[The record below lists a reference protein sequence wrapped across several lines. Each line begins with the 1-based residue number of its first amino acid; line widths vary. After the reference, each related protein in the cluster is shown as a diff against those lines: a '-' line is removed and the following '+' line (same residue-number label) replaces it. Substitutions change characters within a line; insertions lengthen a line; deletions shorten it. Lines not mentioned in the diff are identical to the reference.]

1 MGYVVKNNAYATL
14 AGALAAG
21 DTAISVQTGKGA
33 LFAVTAPD
41 YTYATLEDA
50 SGNNEVVK
58 ITARAGDVLT
68 VVRGQDGT
76 TARTW
81 NVGDIIECRPCAAAF
96 ADKMDLDMANY
107 PGPLPLDKG
116 GTGAADA
123 ATARANLGISAAN
136 TPFTPAGN
144 IAATNVQA
152 ALQELDIVKT
162 AGFQFAGWYSIT
174 VPGSA
179 IPASACG
186 KAVQLALSS
195 TGTVTLPAANSV
207 PAGSALHVTNTSGT
221 YTATLQRV
229 GADLIVMAPSTSSIT
244 LAPGDDV
251 VLISNGVDTWFA
263 IAGTGRMGAAGAF
276 GSSLAPNGWQKLPS
290 GLIVQWGVV
299 FSVAGMAVPSVSFP
313 VAFPSFCRGVQLTVG
328 SAEAAD
334 TMLNVQSMSS
344 SGFSFGN
351 PAGNPTLDVFWWAV
365 GY

>member
-152 ALQELDIVKT
+152 ALQELDSEKAQKAGNETISGAWTFTGRLRNTFAWVDGNGSYELLQSSAYIRWGANAGFNVANDMLFGVGDT
-162 AGFQFAGWYSIT
+162 AGNFLWQRHTGGAWSNLAT
-174 VPGSA
+174 LD
-179 IPASACG
+179 ASG
-186 KAVQLALSS
+186 
-195 TGTVTLPAANSV
+195 NF
-207 PAGSALHVTNTSGT
+207 
-221 YTATLQRV
+221 TATGNVTAYSDARLKTHVQ
-229 GADLIVMAPSTSSIT
+229 T
-244 LAPGDDV
+244 LTFALDKV
-251 VLISNGVDTWFA
+251 CALRGVSYERIDTGE
-263 IAGTGRMGAAGAF
+263 AGI
-276 GSSLAPNGWQKLPS
+276 
-290 GLIVQWGVV
+290 GLIAQEVQAVMPEAVRSDEDGML
-299 FSVAGMAVPSVSFP
+299 SVAYGNLVGLLVEAIKELKAEVD
-313 VAFPSFCRGVQLTVG
+313 QLKQR
-328 SAEAAD
+328 A
-334 TMLNVQSMSS
+334 
-344 SGFSFGN
+344 
-351 PAGNPTLDVFWWAV
+351 
-365 GY
+365 Y